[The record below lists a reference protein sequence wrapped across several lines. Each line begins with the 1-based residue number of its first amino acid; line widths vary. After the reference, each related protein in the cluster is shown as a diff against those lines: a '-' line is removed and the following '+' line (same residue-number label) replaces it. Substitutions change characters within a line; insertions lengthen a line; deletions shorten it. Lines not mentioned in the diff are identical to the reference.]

1 MKNKHNLNFYK
12 NYQYYVL
19 LIFILLSI
27 FVLSFRLN
35 SVMPG
40 LSNIEL
46 GTLRQNLTFNY
57 LIHNPLNLII
67 NLIRFMVIHILH
79 TQSIFRLRLANL
91 ILGYLSIMVFF
102 LALKFWYGNKTALL
116 GIGMFISSPWVIN
129 VSRIAT
135 NDVQSLFGISLLL
148 LISGLL
154 RKKFK
159 SPIIYIVIN
168 FILSILIFIPG
179 LIWFVLVL
187 IIFQRKDFHFGLK
200 SQNKFSLPFYI
211 ILSIL
216 SLPLLVIYLIKS
228 SQNILNFLGLSLK
241 HINIISKLK
250 DLGLAIDHSFLFG
263 PNNPSLW
270 LGRYPI
276 LNIFGLVCVIIG
288 IYFYILHFKNNNSK
302 LLFSI
307 LIIGLVLLALNKSNS
322 LSLSLPTIYFFIATG
337 ISYLLQIW
345 LKLFP
350 INPLARSIGIILI
363 IILIS
368 LSVLLN
374 TRQYF
379 VAFANNPR
387 SRSSFEIRLKD

>member
-1 MKNKHNLNFYK
+1 
-12 NYQYYVL
+12 
-19 LIFILLSI
+19 
-27 FVLSFRLN
+27 
-35 SVMPG
+35 MPG

-187 IIFQRKDFHFGLK
+187 ILFQRKDFHFGLK

-228 SQNILNFLGLSLK
+228 SQNVLNFLGLSLK